1 MSALPPRGDIGNP
14 FHAVYDNL
22 ANFASTP
29 MDQWLTNSIAGQ
41 RFVLSL
47 IARFNRTSDTNH
59 DVESLR
65 KGISKEI
72 SEMINYK
79 VDDDTNKK
87 YNAGRAIEVDLNSIH
102 NQYASDLDAGIS
114 EALAKEIHEKI
125 YDNDKRQLIT
135 YDNPFTGIALEGD
148 RNSIAPMRMTAN
160 ENGMMTIYRAMTDI
174 DAALG
179 LRETNITGY
188 GISAK
193 GFGRTSYFTTSAN
206 YANAYKGRDN
216 SVTGEIYAAQININ
230 DLEIGAGSIIN
241 LQHPIGLYP
250 ELIFEFNEIAG
261 SEIININDGADRRK
275 PIEDVWFRNNL
286 SSADTSE
293 GRLNDLVELLSKF
306 FDYQVIVNT
315 HTGPGQGIHKAYLD
329 ATGFVEYTE
338 IHPQWAQGAPMPVDE
353 IIFIDTKTLTD
364 KVNIVGKV
372 TDIGFGVPKTEPVEP
387 LQKVVQKLIN
397 KAFEGYNRLE
407 IKDEGSA
414 VHIQRKISD
423 IYRELDIELNNRPD
437 EIRLANLELLEQ
449 VDTLRNNIEAVIKE
463 NGGYKY
469 ATIEQ
474 LSKGVQYRD
483 VSTVVKY
490 ETMGIWDP
498 RTETYKS
505 LANMMDEGFDHKNSF
520 VHEYYVDKNGQVK
533 KRMLMIYQDEF
544 SYLTVFN
551 NTIPVIDEAGMKDTI
566 GYFSNYELAWVP
578 DNRLGEFQSRYNVD
592 RINSVEAGGPLLK
605 GPGFKDKGRLSDEF
619 KELLRRPDTVLEF

>member
-1 MSALPPRGDIGNP
+1 MLDDKFVLIDLLTIDPSQQGGGGGSLIVGELVRWADENDFHIIATPVDERVQDSMEKYGAQYIDILGYHYFGWKKDEVIELAKERFAASHPEVITQMNNYIRDIQELDDEMFNALVEASGDADGELVLKIRGGEITDPSALLTYVENTDGVGLSAVVGAPPPRGASVSALPPRGDIGTP

-387 LQKVVQKLIN
+387 LQKGSSKIN
-397 KAFEGYNRLE
+397 
-407 IKDEGSA
+407 
-414 VHIQRKISD
+414 
-423 IYRELDIELNNRPD
+423 
-437 EIRLANLELLEQ
+437 
-449 VDTLRNNIEAVIKE
+449 
-463 NGGYKY
+463 
-469 ATIEQ
+469 
-474 LSKGVQYRD
+474 
-483 VSTVVKY
+483 
-490 ETMGIWDP
+490 
-498 RTETYKS
+498 
-505 LANMMDEGFDHKNSF
+505 
-520 VHEYYVDKNGQVK
+520 
-533 KRMLMIYQDEF
+533 
-544 SYLTVFN
+544 
-551 NTIPVIDEAGMKDTI
+551 
-566 GYFSNYELAWVP
+566 
-578 DNRLGEFQSRYNVD
+578 
-592 RINSVEAGGPLLK
+592 
-605 GPGFKDKGRLSDEF
+605 
-619 KELLRRPDTVLEF
+619 